1 MNERDIVR
9 GIMRMQGKT
18 YADMAAA
25 LGYKRYTNVQA
36 MLTRDTRM
44 GCGTLIQFLDEL
56 GYDLVI
62 RSREGDAEYVV
73 SGEERE
79 RKE

>member
-36 MLTRDTRM
+36 VLTRDTWM
-44 GCGTLIQFLDEL
+44 GCGTLI
-56 GYDLVI
+56 
-62 RSREGDAEYVV
+62 
-73 SGEERE
+73 
-79 RKE
+79 